1 MHPLTPNLTEL
12 SESDLQKKYTDLNTR
27 LSQAYRMG
35 NGPLVEQVRMMLDD
49 YTAEI
54 GRRQQKMMDE
64 LMERSGDKFNGIID
78 IQ

>member
-1 MHPLTPNLTEL
+1 
-12 SESDLQKKYTDLNTR
+12 
-27 LSQAYRMG
+27 
-35 NGPLVEQVRMMLDD
+35 MMLDD